1 MAKSRGLGGS
11 NFNPLKCN
19 TIHVVWMKCNG
30 FSEIHCHKLSL
41 LSIPGREW
49 LLVLIRLW
57 IYGVAPSKPCN
68 SSCLRVPLLKS
79 ANSGTSVFR
88 LWVKQSP
95 SVCAS
100 LEREREA
107 NLAPS
112 CFQLLLSISGGDSTK
127 YTECSRFRH
136 FY

>member
-19 TIHVVWMKCNG
+19 TIHVVWMKCNN
-30 FSEIHCHKLSL
+30 FSEIRCHKLSL

-49 LLVLIRLW
+49 LLVLILLW

-68 SSCLRVPLLKS
+68 SFCLRVPLLKS

-88 LWVKQSP
+88 VWVIRALL
-95 SVCAS
+95 CAHH
-100 LEREREA
+100 LREREA

-112 CFQLLLSISGGDSTK
+112 CFQLLLSISGGNSTK